1 MNISLNTKMIYSF
14 LFCIISEVQA
24 TMHTSIYIIVM
35 LVTLQ
40 SFVKVAGANTT
51 TESTIPTT
59 TSALQITDSTI
70 QSHLDSNLINSSSK
84 KLDESETIPPMDR
97 DTQNKVEKNLLT
109 IFGMSKRPKPIDRS
123 KVVIP
128 EAMKQLYA
136 ELMGDELRESVNLP
150 TPGVHTKSANTVRSF
165 THEGMS
171 NFNTQTPRYHKKII
185 IIIKYIS
192 CKHLHIVR

>member
-1 MNISLNTKMIYSF
+1 
-14 LFCIISEVQA
+14 
-24 TMHTSIYIIVM
+24 M

-51 TESTIPTT
+51 TESTIHTTTTTT
-59 TSALQITDSTI
+59 TSASQQTDSTT
-70 QSHLDSNLINSSSK
+70 QSHLDSNLINSNSK
-84 KLDESETIPPMDR
+84 QIDESESIKPMDR
-97 DTQNKVEKNLLT
+97 DTQIKVEKNLLT

-128 EAMKQLYA
+128 DAMKQLYA

-150 TPGVHTKSANTVRSF
+150 KPGVHTKSANTVRSF

-171 NFNTQTPRYHKKII
+171 SFKCPNQS
-185 IIIKYIS
+185 IS
-192 CKHLHIVR
+192 